1 MKKFWKHLKEHWMDM
16 ILEFFGLSAVLVM
29 FYVLYVVAVV
39 AFPAGYWK

>member
-29 FYVLYVVAVV
+29 FYVLYVIAVI
-39 AFPAGYWK
+39 AFPRGYWN